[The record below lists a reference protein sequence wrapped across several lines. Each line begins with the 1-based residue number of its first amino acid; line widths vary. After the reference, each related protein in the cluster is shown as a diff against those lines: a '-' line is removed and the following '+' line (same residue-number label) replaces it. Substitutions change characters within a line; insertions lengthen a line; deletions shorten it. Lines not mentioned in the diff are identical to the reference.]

1 MFNEY
6 LKSNM
11 SGNIIGV
18 EADAKKVIP
27 LAMIRYKAI
36 YDYLSQQLASVIF
49 KASGVVCEPI
59 FKYSK
64 NIPSQY
70 EISWQV
76 YSKEREMP
84 FSNMVIILWKWN
96 KLQDISRQKHFKCS
110 ESTGINAYNQYPNL
124 KVGVHCCSKL
134 EIKEIQM
141 LLTDF
146 DQILD
151 KGIRL
156 KERGKKGIKEIK
168 WNEIDIF
175 RSYDWGQISCAWNRS
190 KVNGEIEVAAE
201 SLEKALF
208 HLLNQPCNTNNEK
221 LVFDYPYPVDDYIKI
236 VYEGMP
242 Q

>member
-6 LKSNM
+6 LKRNM
-11 SGNIIGV
+11 SGNIIGI
-18 EADAKKVIP
+18 ETDAKRVIP

-36 YDYLSQQLASVIF
+36 YDYLSQQLARVIF
-49 KASGVVCEPI
+49 KTSGVVCEPI

-64 NIPSQY
+64 NMPGQH

-76 YSKEREMP
+76 YSEKREIP

-96 KLQDISRQKHFKCS
+96 KLQDASRQKHFKYS
-110 ESTGINAYNQYPNL
+110 ESTGINAYNQYPDL
-124 KVGVHCCSKL
+124 KVGVHCCSKP

-151 KGIRL
+151 KGILL
-156 KERGKKGIKEIK
+156 KDRDKKGIKEIK

-175 RSYDWGQISCAWNRS
+175 RSYDWGQISCAWNRY
-190 KVNGEIEVAAE
+190 KVNGKIEVAAE